1 MSNSNPKYRRILLKL
16 SGEALM
22 GNQAYGLDPDMV
34 TAVARQIAAVH
45 ELGTELAI
53 VVGGG
58 NIFRGVA
65 NAAKD
70 MVRAT
75 ADYMGMLATV
85 INSLALGDALERA
98 GVSTRVMSAIPM
110 KVVAEPFNRREAMR
124 HLAAKRVVVFGAGT
138 GNPFFT
144 TDTAAA
150 LRAIEIDAEVIMKA
164 TKVDGIF
171 TADPKVD
178 PNARKIARISYLEV
192 IEKQLKVMD
201 FTAVTLC
208 MEHHLPIL
216 VFDMTRPG
224 SIVSAVQGESIGTLV
239 EE

>member
-1 MSNSNPKYRRILLKL
+1 LSNSNPKYRRILLKL